1 MVNSYITLAAF
12 FKGTGVDEEET
23 TPMALYPNP
32 ANTSIRIVGIES
44 NTTIEIYNSLGVR
57 VKTLSVG
64 PDQEIDIS
72 ELAAGF
78 YMMRCGN
85 VTLRFVKML

>member
-57 VKTLSVG
+57 VKTLS
-64 PDQEIDIS
+64 
-72 ELAAGF
+72 
-78 YMMRCGN
+78 
-85 VTLRFVKML
+85 